1 MSHLV
6 LSSLGTTT
14 TATPTSRSP
23 HTNHST
29 PYNQNSITSNRS
41 SPVPKNS
48 VNSRIIPQTMNPPID
63 MKSNNIL
70 NPEKD
75 ADTSRGDH
83 LESKASSISSA
94 SGTTTT
100 NNNNVS
106 NNNSTGKTQ
115 IVFIHKLYDMLH
127 DESISHL
134 IWRFSKFG
142 FILCNARRR
151 VFSSVVPI
159 FQAHEYC
166 IIYKT
171 IKHVW
176 IP

>member
-1 MSHLV
+1 MVRQRLLLQLQEVHIPII
-6 LSSLGTTT
+6 
-14 TATPTSRSP
+14 A
-23 HTNHST
+23 

-75 ADTSRGDH
+75 TDTSRGDH

-106 NNNSTGKTQ
+106 NNNSTGKLKLFYSQ
-115 IVFIHKLYDMLH
+115 II
-127 DESISHL
+127 
-134 IWRFSKFG
+134 
-142 FILCNARRR
+142 
-151 VFSSVVPI
+151 
-159 FQAHEYC
+159 
-166 IIYKT
+166 
-171 IKHVW
+171 
-176 IP
+176 